1 MVFRDAPPFFY
12 YKNRWRLWH
21 VRDSIGL
28 LLQRTTTPP
37 REHRA
42 CWGPRARRVFG
53 LALIALPVLRVL
65 YDSE

>member
-1 MVFRDAPPFFY
+1 
-12 YKNRWRLWH
+12 

-28 LLQRTTTPP
+28 LLQRTPTPP

>member
-1 MVFRDAPPFFY
+1 MVFRDAPPFFYY

-28 LLQRTTTPP
+28 LLQR
-37 REHRA
+37 
-42 CWGPRARRVFG
+42 ARRVFG
-53 LALIALPVLRVL
+53 LVLIALPVLPVL

>member
-28 LLQRTTTPP
+28 LLQRTPTPP

-42 CWGPRARRVFG
+42 CWGPRLGTCSASPLSPCRFCVCSMT
-53 LALIALPVLRVL
+53 L
-65 YDSE
+65 S